1 MPQLIFVR
9 HAQSEN
15 NLSNAKISAQGWD
28 TPGQMRSAL
37 QRARKPDPP
46 LTELGRA
53 QATHLGARLRTLV
66 ACPRTLLVTSPM
78 RRAIQTSLAVA
89 EAAGLGHIACE
100 GELYEV
106 GGCHYCGLAKPSP
119 NAAQLEAEFPLR
131 CQNIPEAGWYSGHT
145 QVESDEQ
152 ARARI
157 HRLIAWVET
166 TLAGEAYD
174 TVVIVAHGDLLSR
187 WLRRW
192 LGVPW
197 ARDLAFVHAN
207 TGVTTLAWD
216 ARRGL
221 QLRGLN
227 DDSHLPVE
235 LRSGDQTEFWWTY
248 ALPDLELRR
257 YQGWADIPAAFATEL
272 ASLRERE
279 LLELEGKTMADYTES
294 DARSFHVAAL
304 AEGTLAGYVQYD
316 PEGGRLRQLVIEAHA
331 RGHGLARRLVGEIE
345 DECRRQ
351 GRTELRVHAWL
362 RSRSFYD
369 AMGFEANGEPV
380 RRGGHEQDWL
390 PMLKQLGLARG

>member
-15 NLSNAKISAQGWD
+15 NLSSAEIRAKEWAS
-28 TPGQMRSAL
+28 PGQMQSAL

-46 LTELGRA
+46 LTELGRE
-53 QATHLGARLRTLV
+53 QATHLGARLRTLT
-66 ACPRTLLVTSPM
+66 ASPRTLLITSPM
-78 RRAIQTSLAVA
+78 RRAIQTSLAIA
-89 EAAGLGHIACE
+89 EAAGLERITCE

-106 GGCHYCGLAKPSP
+106 GGCHYCGLATPSA
-119 NAAQLEAEFPLR
+119 NAAQLEAEFPLH
-131 CQNIPEAGWYSGHT
+131 CQNIPDGGWYSGHT
-145 QVESDEQ
+145 HIESDDQ
-152 ARARI
+152 ARARV
-157 HRLIAWVET
+157 HRLIAWIET

-221 QLRGLN
+221 QLRKLN
-227 DDSHLPVE
+227 DDSHLPPE
-235 LRSGDQTEFWWTY
+235 LRSGDQTPFWWHY

-257 YQGWADIPAAFATEL
+257 YQGWADIPPAFASEL
-272 ASLRERE
+272 AGLRERE
-279 LLELEGKTMADYTES
+279 LLAQEGKTMAEYRES

-304 AEGTLAGYVQYD
+304 AEGKLAGYVQYD
-316 PEGGRLRQLVIEAHA
+316 PEGGRLRQLVLEASA
-331 RGHGLARRLVGEIE
+331 RGHGLGRRLVGEIE

-351 GRTELRVHAWL
+351 GRSELAVHAWL
-362 RSRSFYD
+362 SSRTFYE
-369 AMGFEANGEPV
+369 AMGFAACGEV
-380 RRGGHEQDWL
+380 VVGGEHEQDWL
-390 PMLKQLGLARG
+390 PMCKQLV